1 MNWNPFDILCA
12 SFFVW
17 FESIPVIWIIRNPYG
32 NAFFCSAFFKDN
44 FCRYWINQH
53 HNSLMYRYCSLLNT
67 IIMGT
72 FNLFFLFF
80 FLFLP
85 CLFVSSKFYIDCV
98 QSIWYNFIESKY
110 SCSLCVYCMPMLCTW
125 CMQSYLLTGI
135 QILLSRLYKF
145 QLLFLFILV
154 AVLFVQFIISAF
166 FFIVVAIVVVDVLE
180 CNNIQI
186 VLRNT
191 MLDMVRICIFFNTH
205 IFKFMIRY

>member
-80 FLFLP
+80 FYFYHV
-85 CLFVSSKFYIDCV
+85 CLSVPSSI
-98 QSIWYNFIESKY
+98 SIVYNQY
-110 SCSLCVYCMPMLCTW
+110 DTTSLNQNTVAHCVYIVCLC
-125 CMQSYLLTGI
+125 C
-135 QILLSRLYKF
+135 
-145 QLLFLFILV
+145 
-154 AVLFVQFIISAF
+154 
-166 FFIVVAIVVVDVLE
+166 
-180 CNNIQI
+180 
-186 VLRNT
+186 
-191 MLDMVRICIFFNTH
+191 VRGVCKVTC
-205 IFKFMIRY
+205 